1 MAMKIHEHE
10 AELTKII
17 QETPETKTFRFGI
30 HGKEFQ
36 FLPGQFVM
44 LTADIPGKG
53 QITRPLSISSSPT
66 EQGIIDLTVKKIPDG
81 TMSSFLFDGAKV
93 GDIYK
98 IKGPYG
104 MFTLDETAKQ
114 VVFIAAGSGIA
125 PFRSMWRYISDK
137 GLDIDV
143 TLIFSSKTKD
153 YIIFRDELDALNNDG
168 NVMVIHTITRNANH
182 NWSGY
187 TRRIDKQML
196 KEAVKDFDNKLF
208 YACGPPLMCE
218 SVKQALLELGVKPE
232 KIKMEKYD

>member
-30 HGKEFQ
+30 TGKEFP

-53 QITRPLSISSSPT
+53 LTTRPLSISSSPL
-66 EQGIIDLTVKKIPDG
+66 EHGIIDLTVKKIPDG
-81 TMSSFLFDGAKV
+81 ALSSFLFDNARIGGV
-93 GDIYK
+93 YK
-98 IKGPYG
+98 LKGPYG
-104 MFTLDETAKQ
+104 VFTLDETANH

-125 PFRSMWRYISDK
+125 PFRSMWRYILQK
-137 GLDIDV
+137 NLDMGV

-153 YIIFRDELDALNNDG
+153 YIIFRNELEEINNG
-168 NVMVIHTITRNANH
+168 NIRVIHTITRNDDPS
-182 NWSGY
+182 WTGY
-187 TRRIDKQML
+187 KRRIDKDLIM
-196 KEAVKDFDNKLF
+196 ESVRNFDGKLF

-218 SVKQALLELGVKPE
+218 SAKKALLELGVPAE
-232 KIKMEKYD
+232 KIKLEKYD